1 MQLIMHTRAVLSLPP
16 TPAGVVAEGRLLL
29 LVANKLDALA
39 PHEQERALELV
50 ADTARRA
57 LPDVR

>member
-1 MQLIMHTRAVLSLPP
+1 
-16 TPAGVVAEGRLLL
+16 VVAEGRLLL

-39 PHEQERALELV
+39 PGQRERALTLIR
-50 ADTARRA
+50 DTAHRA